1 MNEWKRVKIG
11 DIGKVITGKTPPT
24 SHAEYYGGPIPFITI
39 PDMGD
44 TPYVRDAQRTL
55 SVEGKKCVKSCLL
68 PTGAI
73 MMSCIATVGKTG
85 ITTMPSVTNQQINSV
100 ITSQDVS
107 NLFLYYVFRQL
118 GHELLAA
125 GGGGSVYINVSKSR
139 FEAIEI
145 TLPSLPEQRAIAAVL
160 SALDDKIELNRQT
173 NKTLEEMAQA
183 IFKEWF
189 VDFGPFR
196 DSGMQDS
203 VLGKIPLGWRAG
215 TLEQV
220 TEILDSHRIPLSGQE
235 RILRKG
241 SYPYYGAAT
250 IMDHIDDYIFDGIY
264 LLVAEDGSVVDEQ
277 GGPVLQYAWGKF
289 WVNNHAH
296 VLRGANN
303 FSVEQL
309 YLLLRTTN
317 VRPYITGAVQLKI
330 NQANLK
336 RIPVVIPPRDVI
348 DSFNMLISDQ
358 FAMIRTKTNEIAI
371 LSQIRDTL
379 LPKLMSGELRVP
391 VSDNAG

>member
-183 IFKEWF
+183 IFKHWF

-215 TLEQV
+215 TL
-220 TEILDSHRIPLSGQE
+220 S
-235 RILRKG
+235 K
-241 SYPYYGAAT
+241 
-250 IMDHIDDYIFDGIY
+250 
-264 LLVAEDGSVVDEQ
+264 
-277 GGPVLQYAWGKF
+277 
-289 WVNNHAH
+289 
-296 VLRGANN
+296 
-303 FSVEQL
+303 
-309 YLLLRTTN
+309 
-317 VRPYITGAVQLKI
+317 
-330 NQANLK
+330 
-336 RIPVVIPPRDVI
+336 
-348 DSFNMLISDQ
+348 
-358 FAMIRTKTNEIAI
+358 
-371 LSQIRDTL
+371 
-379 LPKLMSGELRVP
+379 
-391 VSDNAG
+391 